1 VVFLS
6 QPEERVPEPWEEYS
20 KMAPPDYVTVEN
32 SDLPTYDEAVRLDP
46 RRLRL
51 EDDILPDRLVPEYL
65 YFRCKNI
72 CILVVL
78 FLILQIKPFLE
89 KEDSLT

>member
-1 VVFLS
+1 M
-6 QPEERVPEPWEEYS
+6 PEPWEEYS

-51 EDDILPDRLVPEYL
+51 EDDILQDRLVAGARI
-65 YFRCKNI
+65 YFRCPIFN
-72 CILVVL
+72 
-78 FLILQIKPFLE
+78 FT
-89 KEDSLT
+89 D

>member
-1 VVFLS
+1 LTAVFPSS

-51 EDDILPDRLVPEYL
+51 EDDILPERLVPEHI
-65 YFRCKNI
+65 FM
-72 CILVVL
+72 VL
-78 FLILQIKPFLE
+78 FLILEIKPFLE
-89 KEDSLT
+89 TEEDN